1 MRVLRVLVAT
11 RGAAAAAQGEL
22 MRAGVPDDAIRIA
35 TGSDLG
41 AAADQPDRGARTTR
55 LAIFLGVPITLAL
68 ALCTMIVPGVGY
80 ALAVLAAA
88 VIFATRHRD
97 PVTDYREALSA
108 GLVLLVVEAPG
119 GVAKTATEIVR
130 RFGTAGEGMGI

>member
-1 MRVLRVLVAT
+1 MRVLRVLLAT

-22 MRAGVPDDAIRIA
+22 MRAGVPDDAIRIR
-35 TGSDLG
+35 TGSDLES
-41 AAADQPDRGARTTR
+41 ADEPDRGARTTR
-55 LAIFLGVPITLAL
+55 LAIFLAVPITLAL
-68 ALCTMIVPGVGY
+68 ALCTLIVPGVGY

-97 PVTDYREALSA
+97 PVTDYREALSS